1 MNANLFTRKIEMCKS
16 EAKAAGK
23 IGSEKFKELREYM
36 EAYPGYEIEIMAPSK
51 RKVEFKGLTYDYMKE
66 YISKNANDNGKTM
79 TEFRVLI
86 AQDKKDNVEGSEHLE
101 ATNYIAVKKWFLK
114 RFPEIENFKK
124 AHEKKIQDILSA
136 V

>member
-51 RKVEFKGLTYDYMKE
+51 RKVEFNRRC
-66 YISKNANDNGKTM
+66 S
-79 TEFRVLI
+79 
-86 AQDKKDNVEGSEHLE
+86 SC
-101 ATNYIAVKKWFLK
+101 
-114 RFPEIENFKK
+114 
-124 AHEKKIQDILSA
+124 
-136 V
+136 